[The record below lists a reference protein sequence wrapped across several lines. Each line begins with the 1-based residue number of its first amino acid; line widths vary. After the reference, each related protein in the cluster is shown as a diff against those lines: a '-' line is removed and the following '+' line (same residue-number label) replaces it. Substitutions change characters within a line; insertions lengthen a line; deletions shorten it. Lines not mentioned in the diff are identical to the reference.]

1 MSDFIDVDEAAS
13 ELDQPENP
21 EKAGNVDSVP
31 SMESGNEAH
40 DLMSDIKIKFE
51 IKKEKNMKRAR
62 PQVKRG
68 KKILK
73 GPKKALVKTSGGLYK
88 CPHCPMTFEKYQSLG
103 GHKSKAHAGQSED
116 YARKMRIREGRTD

>member
-31 SMESGNEAH
+31 SMESGKEAH
-40 DLMSDIKIKFE
+40 DQIPDIEIKFD

-62 PQVKRG
+62 PLTKRG
-68 KKILK
+68 KNIIK
-73 GPKKALVKTSGGLYK
+73 GPKKALVKTSEGHYK

>member
-1 MSDFIDVDEAAS
+1 
-13 ELDQPENP
+13 
-21 EKAGNVDSVP
+21 
-31 SMESGNEAH
+31 MESGNEAH
-40 DLMSDIKIKFE
+40 DLMPDIKIKFE

-62 PQVKRG
+62 PLTKRG
-68 KKILK
+68 KKIIK
-73 GPKKALVKTSGGLYK
+73 GPKKALVKTSEGHYK